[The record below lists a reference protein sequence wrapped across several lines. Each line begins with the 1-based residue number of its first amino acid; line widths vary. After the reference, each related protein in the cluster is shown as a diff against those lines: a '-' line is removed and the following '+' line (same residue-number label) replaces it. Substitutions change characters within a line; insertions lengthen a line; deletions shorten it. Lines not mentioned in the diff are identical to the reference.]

1 MTNLEIDAERLRS
14 LLHDSDAGPVPEPD
28 LARIMRRGRSRNR
41 WRTADRSLALV
52 AVGATAVVVVL
63 LVVLAV
69 RPRSEAPTTSPTP
82 SAAAGYRLEIRPV
95 LTLGVATSGSCP
107 SPVQQPGSATGVQA
121 CSADGTQV
129 YTLGPAAVT
138 GEEFAGLVAQPDAA
152 GSTGPGSGFVVVTR
166 LTDAGSA
173 HLKAVT
179 TTLATQPAP
188 QNQLAFYAGGL
199 VLSAPYVSQP
209 ILGGSAVVGGFSS
222 LATAQQFVDSVTP

>member
-14 LLHDSDAGPVPEPD
+14 LLHDFDAGPVPEPD
-28 LARIMRRGRSRNR
+28 LARIMQRGRSRNR

-69 RPRSEAPTTSPTP
+69 RPRSEVPPTTSPTP

-95 LTLGVATSGSCP
+95 LTLGVASSGSCP
-107 SPVQQPGSATGVQA
+107 SPVQQPASATGVRA

-138 GEEFAGLVAQPDAA
+138 GEEFAGLDAA
-152 GSTGPGSGFVVVTR
+152 GSSGPGSGFVVVTR

-188 QNQLAFYAGGL
+188 QNQLAFYAGGV